1 MQISTITKQLKEGS
15 PEAKAYLYEKYRS
28 KFTATAYNYTKNWV
42 DAEDVVGDSFIRIFK
57 YIHQLKDDEFLLQ
70 WCTTVVKSVALNFI
84 KKKKREVRYED
95 VGIVTKK
102 YSLQRVEDK
111 MHLDIVKKKIQ
122 KLPPGYATVITMA
135 GLEELTG
142 AEIASKLG
150 IKEVTSRTQLWKA
163 RNLLR
168 KMLNETVD

>member
-28 KFTATAYNYTKNWV
+28 NFIATAYGYTNNWA
-42 DAEDVVGDSFIRIFK
+42 DAEDVVGDAFIRIFK
-57 YIHQLKDDEFLLQ
+57 YIHQLKDDEFLLH
-70 WCTTVVKSVALNFI
+70 WCTTVVKSVAINFI
-84 KKKKREVRYED
+84 RKRKRECRYEETAA
-95 VGIVTKK
+95 VNRK

-111 MHLDIVKKKIQ
+111 MHLDTVKKKIQ

-142 AEIASKLG
+142 VEIASKLG

-163 RNLLR
+163 RTLLR